1 MTINDYK
8 VENNAA
14 TDAVDEN
21 GEIKDYFLKV
31 IATSAN
37 FTGEASLKFTVGKA
51 DYDMSRVSW
60 NYSEPFT
67 YAGSNTAYTVTIQ
80 GTLPNGVSVK
90 EYQNNEKINAGDYEA
105 TVTFTYNPNYNE
117 PTVAPCEWTI
127 DPAQVEVP
135 EITLPDWEYGQTA
148 SEPDSEPTF
157 GEPEY
162 QYSYDGGNTYV
173 DEKPT
178 TPGTYYVR
186 VVVADDTENNNYV
199 GTTTEGVEFTIA
211 PAVET
216 ATTTV
221 KENTNV
227 TLTKDETTSKTT
239 LTGLTYTNTTYDITE
254 YVYVALTHETLE
266 GSKRD
271 ISEASIV
278 VERADGVATFGRS
291 ALTLT
296 GAGSYKVTITYPEKG
311 YYAALEVVIYVEIG
325 KADYDMTGI
334 EWNANPE
341 YNGETQT
348 MTLTSASIAK
358 LEAQG
363 ITVSYDGNTGKDVQ
377 PYTATVTFAYDEDNY
392 NAPDFASTHTWS
404 ITTLYI
410 DAPEQGT
417 ASHTYIGGT
426 IIFFD
431 KTGEYWTATGDK
443 TGEDVNAK
451 TAPYRVT
458 IKLTDPNCAWVGG
471 STADIVYDYFI
482 TKGTNEI
489 YGTLTMGS
497 WIYGNAAS
505 TPSGITGAKWGTE
518 IKYEYRDATN
528 EVISAPT
535 STSNVG
541 TYTVRAYVDGTDNYD
556 TCFSE
561 PVEFVIS
568 PVEITAPEIK
578 ESQIYVVGGNN
589 YPTLLDG
596 TVLTEGDH
604 GDYTVTYNFSGTLN
618 VGPSYT
624 VTVSM
629 NVSDD
634 VKHNYVWA
642 GTNDNGNLTL
652 TYTLT
657 GQKAT
662 IEVDETNGI
671 PGWTFGS
678 KPTVEAYTASIK
690 ALTTVYIN
698 NVGDVDQ
705 NGVSISL
712 IYYDTNDEKA
722 TEISMPTAAGT
733 YYFKI
738 EVAEGAGYEKTT
750 SEEFYQFTI
759 AQATPE
765 PTVPTGLTATYGD
778 TLANVDLPN
787 GWSWNDSTASVGN
800 VGGDN
805 KFDATFTPED
815 TKNYKTITVK
825 VPVTVSAKSIILET
839 NATDGVITSKS
850 YNENGYKLSDVFTF
864 QFKDGTEP
872 ITGLVLGTDYEIKV
886 NGTAVTDLDS
896 VCFTNASTYT
906 ITVTLLNSNYT
917 TVSVTSFEFT
927 VTKINLTLGGTG
939 LLPEG
944 EEGSAYDVTAPY
956 GGTYHDKGA
965 DYFKTNLVLYNGESP
980 LTTNLTL
987 TINVNIYTEYDSA
1000 TKVYSGAVTSITDVD
1015 DYYVVY
1021 TLADNVGYTMTS
1033 VTRVVKIT
1041 KADPGVTVW
1050 PTYTG
1055 PTYKNIID
1063 KTKISSTGSAA
1074 VEGTFTLSDPSFS
1087 GGNATFTIT
1096 FTPGADYINN
1106 YNSDTETI
1114 TVPLTPV
1121 ATYNDTAY
1129 YSIYDAVT
1137 EANKNGG
1144 TVWVIPNTSG
1154 HVVINENLT
1163 INSNVTLVLPYAE
1176 YTDTDDAS
1184 VRNQK
1189 NSDNHYVSTIVED
1202 KSYVWNDTSR
1212 RVTLV
1217 VLDGATL
1224 NVQGTLDIAG
1234 QLSGKSSGNVY
1245 AGHTAGKYAELNM
1258 KNGATINCSGTIVS
1272 LGFISDSGNNNNIFV
1287 TGSIY
1292 QPFVLLDFLG
1302 GSYMYGMYSD
1312 LMKKPYNLAPFQEF
1326 VFMNVHPKVTYYH
1339 NSNMYGCANLYAND
1353 QHNPTTTTIIGN
1365 NSGSL
1370 LQTVAGGRIE
1380 SDYDPVTQV
1389 TDLDVYGGATLNS
1402 LSLKVN
1408 AGYTVTISTSNVYF
1422 PISWLYD
1429 ISLNPIDT
1437 QNKDNP
1443 AKYTINQMVQILW
1456 GSKLTVSEGSELT
1469 VKGDMLIHDGDY
1481 FFTYKNATQLYGDN
1495 LHKETPTVIV
1505 NGVLVADGLSGKI
1518 SSTNDGALITVNNTI
1533 SLPVYNASVAGSSFF
1548 ASGSA
1553 IKIHDSQLQLLYGEN
1568 NSLSMLGASGMTMRY
1583 VDNETMNTWIGDYV
1597 YIAFDPNGGEYD
1609 DVARIEATIDKVNL
1623 NYVTPTLD
1631 VKDPTRDYYTFG
1643 GWYLDRAC
1651 TIPYEASETKNV
1663 TDMTIY
1669 VYANWV
1675 PKTYNVEYEYVS
1687 DTLTALP
1694 DNLPSPDALSEITV
1708 ETLGTLPSP
1717 KNVAGWYFLGWYLDA
1732 RFTQKVISY
1741 ADITKVDGSVTTVY
1755 GRWTD
1760 VPTYVVEITNPNYPN
1775 GDESGLQSSINV
1787 TTEDYS
1793 NGSLEM
1799 FEAQFLNDNRK
1810 AYYISGWINN
1820 ATGLTVTDWD
1830 EVITEN
1836 DFAASYSISPV
1847 WSTKYIITISG
1858 SNGLADPYALSI
1870 SGFTGFGSVNYA
1882 GATYTGGFYTLDQIK
1897 ALLGSDSENYTYVT
1911 KFDSNA
1917 VVSKYFKGW
1926 KIGDVIYP
1934 DIAGIP
1940 TSYIEGSMIA
1950 IEAVWA
1956 DKVTVTVNY
1965 SGNTKISINPDTVY
1979 IKPGATYSINA
1990 DNVAML
1996 DDYDNDLGA
2005 NLYYGGF
2012 KFSDDV
2018 NSVNGSTI
2026 SIAGDYTGTAT
2037 VSVVWNHKYAITYS
2051 ISGSQSTTGTYKTN
2065 ASVTIKEGTNDA
2077 KTFSQEGTGTNSGT
2091 AYVKPDQSISITVS
2105 ASGKSWWLFGT
2116 NYKYVSYSGSIEDS
2130 YVESVTG
2137 NIEST
2142 TSKTSGSISKSGS
2155 FETIST
2161 VPTSNISIA
2170 NITIGAS

>member
-1 MTINDYK
+1 MNITDYGVTGNK
-8 VENNAA
+8 A
-14 TDAVDEN
+14 TFAVDEN
-21 GEIKDYFLKV
+21 GNVVTYKLTVTAKAD
-31 IATSAN
+31 SN
-37 FTGEASLKFTVGKA
+37 FTGTVSKEFTVGKA
-51 DYDMSRVSW
+51 KIDLKDVAW
-60 NYSEPFT
+60 NYSAAFT
-67 YAGSNTAYTVTIQ
+67 YDGTAKSVALTNLPAGLDTLYTVSYGESI
-80 GTLPNGVSVK
+80 LS
-90 EYQNNEKINAGDYEA
+90 A
-105 TVTFTYNPNYNE
+105 TDADNYVATATFTIKDNNYEFTNNNLE
-117 PTVAPCEWTI
+117 SCEWTI
-127 DPAQVEVP
+127 NSATD
-135 EITLPDWEYGQTA
+135 
-148 SEPDSEPTF
+148 
-157 GEPEY
+157 
-162 QYSYDGGNTYV
+162 N
-173 DEKPT
+173 
-178 TPGTYYVR
+178 
-186 VVVADDTENNNYV
+186 V
-199 GTTTEGVEFTIA
+199 GTL
-211 PAVET
+211 T
-216 ATTTV
+216 AD
-221 KENTNV
+221 KEAW
-227 TLTKDETTSKTT
+227 
-239 LTGLTYTNTTYDITE
+239 TYGD
-254 YVYVALTHETLE
+254 
-266 GSKRD
+266 
-271 ISEASIV
+271 V
-278 VERADGVATFGRS
+278 VS
-291 ALTLT
+291 
-296 GAGSYKVTITYPEKG
+296 
-311 YYAALEVVIYVEIG
+311 
-325 KADYDMTGI
+325 
-334 EWNANPE
+334 
-341 YNGETQT
+341 
-348 MTLTSASIAK
+348 
-358 LEAQG
+358 
-363 ITVSYDGNTGKDVQ
+363 
-377 PYTATVTFAYDEDNY
+377 YTATSKYGAPTVKYYDADGEEITVTEETKLSAGTYKVVATYEKSTNWNDVAPKEITFTVAQSHDYTASANAITNAVYGDLLSKFTVTGESSREGTWAWKNGTATVGNAGNRTATAIFTPNDKNYAPREVTVNITVDKATYDMSGVEWNYSAAFTYEKGTQRTVTLKTETLPTGVTVASYTGNDGESAGTYTASVTFSYDTANY
-392 NAPDFASTHTWS
+392 YAPTIDVLTWN
-404 ITTLYI
+404 ITPLYI

-426 IIFFD
+426 ITFFD
-431 KTGEYWTATGDK
+431 KTGEYWTATGAK
-443 TGEDVNAK
+443 TGEDVNAE

-458 IKLTDPNCAWVGG
+458 IELTDPNCAWVGG
-471 STADIVYDYFI
+471 STADIVYEYHI

-497 WIYGNAAS
+497 WIYDGAAS

-518 IKYEYRDATN
+518 IKYQYRDVTN
-528 EVISAPT
+528 NGTWGAISAPT

-541 TYTVRAYVDGTDNYD
+541 TYAVRAYVDGTDNYD
-556 TCFSE
+556 ICYSE

-568 PVEITAPEIK
+568 LVEIIAPEIN

-589 YPTLLDG
+589 YPTLLG
-596 TVLTEGDH
+596 TETVLTEGDH

-618 VGPSYT
+618 VGQSYT

-634 VKHNYVWA
+634 VKSNYVWA

-678 KPTVEAYTASIK
+678 KPTDAEYTAIIK
-690 ALTTVYIN
+690 ALTTIYIN

-705 NGVSISL
+705 SGVSISL

-738 EVAEGAGYEKTT
+738 EVAAGAGYQKTT

-778 TLANVDLPN
+778 TLANVTLPN

-805 KFDATFTPED
+805 KFDATFTPDD

-886 NGTAVTDLDS
+886 NGTAVTGLDD
-896 VCFTNASTYT
+896 VCFTGAGKYT
-906 ITVTLLNSNYT
+906 VVVTLLSGNYT
-917 TVSVTSFEFT
+917 TASVTSFEFT

-939 LLPEG
+939 LLSKG
-944 EEGSAYDVTAPY
+944 EEGSAYDVTATY
-956 GGTYHDKGA
+956 GDTTKYHEKGA
-965 DYFKTNLVLYNGESP
+965 DYFKTNLVLYNGESQ

-1041 KADPGVTVW
+1041 KADPDVTVW

-1063 KTKISSTGSAA
+1063 KTKISSTGRAA

-1121 ATYNDTAY
+1121 ATYKDTAY

-1137 EANKNGG
+1137 EANKSGG

-1272 LGFISDSGNNNNIFV
+1272 LGFITDSGSGNSISV
-1287 TGSIY
+1287 TGSVY

-1312 LMKKPYNLAPFQEF
+1312 LMKEPYNLSPFQEF

-1422 PISWLYD
+1422 PLSWLYD
-1429 ISLNPIDT
+1429 ISLNPTDE
-1437 QNKDNP
+1437 QK
-1443 AKYTINQMVQILW
+1443 AKGTIADYTINQMIQILW
-1456 GSKLTVSEGSELT
+1456 GSKLLIAEGSKLT
-1469 VKGDMLIHDGDY
+1469 VNGSMLIHDGDY
-1481 FFTYKNATQLYGDN
+1481 FFTYLGATQKYGDE
-1495 LHKETPTVIV
+1495 LHKESPVVIV
-1505 NGVLVADGLSGKI
+1505 NGELVATSVSGKI
-1518 SSTNDGALITVNNTI
+1518 SSGVNGAKVTANNSI
-1533 SLPVYNASVAGSSFF
+1533 SISVYNASVTGSSFL
-1548 ASGSA
+1548 ATGSA
-1553 IKIHDSQLQLLYGEN
+1553 MKIHDSQLRLLYGEN
-1568 NSLSMLGASGMTMRY
+1568 NSLSMLGASGMTMTY
-1583 VDNETMNTWIGDYV
+1583 VLNETMNTWIGDNVYV
-1597 YIAFDPNGGEYD
+1597 AFDPNGGEYSG
-1609 DVARIEATIDKVNL
+1609 VGRIQVGIDKTNL
-1623 NYVTPTLD
+1623 TYVTPAINVT
-1631 VKDPTRDYYTFG
+1631 DPTREYYTFG

-1651 TIPYEASETKNV
+1651 TISYVAGETKNI
-1663 TDMTIY
+1663 TDMT
-1669 VYANWV
+1669 VYLYAKWI

-1708 ETLGTLPSP
+1708 ETPGTLPSP
-1717 KNVAGWYFLGWYLDA
+1717 KNVAGWYFLGWYLDSK
-1732 RFTQKVISY
+1732 FTQKVISY

-1787 TTEDYS
+1787 TTEDYI

-1820 ATGLTVTDWD
+1820 ATGLPVTDWKG
-1830 EVITEN
+1830 VITEN

-1858 SNGLADPYALSI
+1858 SNGLADPYALSV
-1870 SGFTGFGSVNYA
+1870 SGLTGFGSVNYA

-1897 ALLGSDSENYTYVT
+1897 ALLGSGANYTYVT
-1911 KFDSNA
+1911 QFDSDA
-1917 VVSKYFKGW
+1917 GVSKYFKGW
-1926 KIGDVIYP
+1926 KIGDIEDPYP
-1934 DIAGIP
+1934 DIADIP

-1965 SGNTKISINPDTVY
+1965 SGNSKITINPDTVY

-1996 DDYDNDLGA
+1996 DDYDNDLTA
-2005 NLYYGGF
+2005 NLYYGGMVITGDGNNI
-2012 KFSDDV
+2012 SG
-2018 NSVNGSTI
+2018 SVI
-2026 SIAGDYTGTAT
+2026 SIADDYTGDATA
-2037 VSVVWNHKYAITYS
+2037 SVVWKYKYAIEYNIKTSAQQIS
-2051 ISGSQSTTGTYKTN
+2051 IFGQNIGLETNGS
-2065 ASVTIKEGTNDA
+2065 IK
-2077 KTFSQEGTGTNSGT
+2077 FSGTGITTKTCSASAGEGNVEQATVYFIPGQVVDVQVSGDGDDWKIT
-2091 AYVKPDQSISITVS
+2091 TLTVS
-2105 ASGKSWWLFGT
+2105 YTWTAGT
-2116 NYKYVSYSGSIEDS
+2116 GGT
-2130 YVESVTG
+2130 VTG
-2137 NIEST
+2137 NLT
-2142 TSKTSGSISKSGS
+2142 TNQSSITGS
-2155 FETIST
+2155 FTRSGTITISD
-2161 VPTSNISIA
+2161 VEPTENVVVATLTIA
-2170 NITIGAS
+2170 S